1 FRLFLAGLLILTLYI
16 SWLVRLDADAAKTT
30 DNAIANFRL
39 RDTTGRAV
47 ALSDFKEKKA
57 IAVVF
62 LGTQCPLNN
71 QYLSRLAELHKEFAG
86 KGVQFLAIN
95 SNVQDTPQHIA
106 EHAQKH
112 EIPFPVLRDE
122 ANKVADL
129 FDARRTPEAFVLDAK
144 HVIRYRGRID

>member
-1 FRLFLAGLLILTLYI
+1 
-16 SWLVRLDADAAKTT
+16 
-30 DNAIANFRL
+30 
-39 RDTTGRAV
+39 
-47 ALSDFKEKKA
+47 
-57 IAVVF
+57 F

-95 SNVQDTPQHIA
+95 SNVQDTPQRIA
-106 EHAQKH
+106 EHAQKYQ
-112 EIPFPVLRDE
+112 IPFPVLRDE

-144 HVIRYRGRID
+144 HVIRYRGRIDDQYGIDYQRPTPTRRDLAEALTDVLAGQPVRISTAPVAGCIIGRAPKT